1 MHILIIE
8 DNSDLAANLYD
19 FLEACGH
26 TLDAAADGITGLHL
40 SVTNDYDA
48 IILDLMLPGID
59 GLTICKKLRE
69 EANKETPIIMLTARD
84 TLDDKLA
91 GFNVGAD
98 DYLVKPFALQELE
111 VRLLALQRRS
121 ISKPKQQLAIADLTF
136 NISTL
141 EVKRAG
147 KNVTLTPTGLKILEL
162 LMSKSPQVVS
172 RRDIEHML
180 WGDDVPDSD
189 ALRSHMHTLRVA
201 IDHPFDVALIH
212 TIHGIGF
219 RLAEPDEIQ
228 A

>member
-1 MHILIIE
+1 MRILIIE

-19 FLEACGH
+19 FLEARGH

-40 SVTNDYDA
+40 AVTNDYEV
-48 IILDLMLPGID
+48 IILDLTLPGMD
-59 GLTICKKLRE
+59 GLTICQKLRE
-69 EANKETPIIMLTARD
+69 EANKQTPIIMLTARD

-121 ISKPKQQLAIADLTF
+121 TSKPMQQLAISDLNF
-136 NISTL
+136 NTDTL
-141 EVKRAG
+141 VVTRGG
-147 KNVTLTPTGLKILEL
+147 KNIILTPTGLKILQL
-162 LMSKSPQVVS
+162 LMNKSPHVVS
-172 RRDIEHML
+172 RRDIEHMV

-189 ALRSHMHTLRVA
+189 ALRSHMHTLRAA
-201 IDHPFDVALIH
+201 IDHPFDMPLIH

-219 RLAEPDEIQ
+219 RLAEPDEV
-228 A
+228 